1 MLLRTMSRWLLLGAG
16 VVGIAA
22 FAAEDTVTV
31 PSYELT
37 AVERKLFRELPAP
50 EVSLAQGEAIAAGD
64 LLRTGSRSS
73 ADISCS
79 DALARFRLGAKTRA
93 RLASDAPGVLLDVEE
108 GRLHA
113 LFGKLTGAASE
124 RVVLTPSA
132 VLAVRGTEYGV
143 EVDAKATTT
152 VVVFSGEVEVIDRGR
167 IGAPVLVGA
176 GQYTE
181 VRRGEPAQ
189 PPIPHQM
196 GPGHWDQGRRPD
208 EPAPMGSRDPD
219 DRGFGSGAD
228 MGSGSP
234 DSGAGGGAGQRRGSG
249 GGGPG

>member
-1 MLLRTMSRWLLLGAG
+1 MLLRKISRWLLLGAG
-16 VVGIAA
+16 AVGLAA
-22 FAAEDTVTV
+22 FAAEDSVTV

-50 EVSLAQGEAIAAGD
+50 EVPLAQGEAIAAGD

-73 ADISCS
+73 ADILCT

-93 RLASDAPGVLLDVEE
+93 RLASDAPGVLLDIEE

-124 RVVLTPSA
+124 RVVTTPSA

-143 EVDAKATTT
+143 EVDGKATTT
-152 VVVFSGEVEVIDRGR
+152 VVVFSGEVEVVDRGR
-167 IGAPVLVGA
+167 IGPPVLVGP

-181 VRRGEPAQ
+181 IRRGEPAQ
-189 PPIPHQM
+189 QPIPHQM

-208 EPAPMGSRDPD
+208 EPPPMDTRDPD
-219 DRGFGSGAD
+219 DHGFGSGAD

-234 DSGAGGGAGQRRGSG
+234 GSGPEGAGQRRGSG